1 MSKVPEVTPTLLDWH
16 LPAARPYLIADH
28 MSCHFHATAGVG
40 ATQDKMVITVFG
52 LAAGVPESQACD
64 GALESLTQGRS
75 TWSGGPAFP
84 QTSLSLLKR
93 CKYCS
98 PGLER

>member
-64 GALESLTQGRS
+64 GALESLHMFFIECQSHDVVATLWLDQGH
-75 TWSGGPAFP
+75 
-84 QTSLSLLKR
+84 K
-93 CKYCS
+93 
-98 PGLER
+98 